1 MSAHERQPEG
11 PKSVPREPVEAGE
24 GDLVLRNGAIVRQG
38 SLSFSFVSSQGPGGQ
53 NVNKRATK
61 CIVRVHLDELPMGA
75 EQLARLCSQAPS
87 RITDEGELII
97 AADEYRSQERN
108 RAACLERLRDV
119 LDRAVVAP
127 KPRKKTKPS
136 RGAKER
142 RLTDKRQRSESKKRR
157 RDSDE

>member
-11 PKSVPREPVEAGE
+11 PKSVPREPAEAGE

>member
-1 MSAHERQPEG
+1 M
-11 PKSVPREPVEAGE
+11 PREPLEAGE
-24 GDLVLRNGAIVRQG
+24 GDLVLRNGAIVRQD
-38 SLSFSFVSSQGPGGQ
+38 SLSFCFVSSQGPGGQ

-108 RAACLERLRDV
+108 RAACLERLREV

-157 RDSDE
+157 RDSGE